1 MTDAAKIRNGSDPA
15 VGFADDVV
23 SDGENGAYEQID
35 DDVIAEDKVSMLLN
49 ISSSFRTFS

>member
-1 MTDAAKIRNGSDPA
+1 VTDAAKIRNGSDPT

-49 ISSSFRTFS
+49 ISSSLRTFS